1 MIVEDVDINR
11 EYEKEMLD
19 NFFGIS
25 CDTAENGQVAV
36 DKVRSHNYDAVLM
49 DMRMPVMDGLEATR
63 TIREFN
69 KSVPIICMSA
79 NVYKEDK
86 IAAESAWE
94 IGNRIFIKE
103 ESLLGIKGKGLLG
116 GSQIYLKL
124 Y

>member
-1 MIVEDVDINR
+1 M
-11 EYEKEMLD
+11 
-19 NFFGIS
+19 
-25 CDTAENGQVAV
+25 AV

-86 IAAESAWE
+86 IAAENA
-94 IGNRIFIKE
+94 GMNDFIEKPLDKKDI
-103 ESLLGIKGKGLLG
+103 ESKL
-116 GSQIYLKL
+116 LKL
-124 Y
+124 INNEFKV